1 MLHCPESLMLC
12 KEVDLDELDQVA
24 KVLRLNDM
32 VRDQTKF
39 MPNAL
44 VLSNPQYRDSFDA
57 KSLA

>member
-1 MLHCPESLMLC
+1 MLC